1 MRFGWIFG
9 GMALAV
15 ATPAMA
21 MSERAVKPPI
31 NDVDELARLNA
42 ARLDAYRTR
51 DRAVLERILAEDFVA
66 VRANGMAQSKE
77 MIIEAATSPARNI
90 RRVAWDN
97 VQIHVRGDMAFVTGR
112 SYLEGTS
119 EGRDI
124 SAANQYADVYMK
136 RDGRW
141 EAVAARIV
149 RAEPGARPP
158 SP

>member
-9 GMALAV
+9 VITLAV
-15 ATPAMA
+15 ATPAA
-21 MSERAVKPPI
+21 AADGATERSMS
-31 NDVDELARLNA
+31 DVDELSRLNA
-42 ARLDAYRTR
+42 ERLDAYRTR
-51 DRAVLERILAEDFVA
+51 NRAVLDRILADDFVA
-66 VRANGMAQSKE
+66 VRASGMAQSKE
-77 MIIEAATSPARNI
+77 MIINAATSPARDI

-124 SAANQYADVYMK
+124 SSANQYADVYVRRGGEWKM
-136 RDGRW
+136 
-141 EAVAARIV
+141 VAARIV
-149 RAEPGARPP
+149 RATPGASPP